1 MGYHFLSTINP
12 GSFFLLNGT
21 PATLEIE
28 RCSRHMEALE
38 IERPEGEVTQ
48 RRSPLGVTGAKIWSP
63 DVAKLAYTL

>member
-48 RRSPLGVTGAKIWSP
+48 RRSPLWE
-63 DVAKLAYTL
+63 